1 MFVLR
6 TGKFQF
12 TVCLCM
18 HVCTVCLINYIN
30 VKSVHFQKGKLSIIH
45 MYGEK
50 RKYYCK
56 KNPFRF
62 YQLSCI
68 MRERNLAEK

>member
-30 VKSVHFQKGKLSIIH
+30 VKSVHFQKGKQQFYSFLSFTC
-45 MYGEK
+45 MG
-50 RKYYCK
+50 K
-56 KNPFRF
+56 KENITVKKTH
-62 YQLSCI
+62 LDSI
-68 MRERNLAEK
+68 N